1 MQCIDTIQR
10 DGAKDMAEGHE
21 VALLV
26 NNLGSTPAMEMY
38 IMARAALKHAQDK
51 HRVHFSVVLHV
62 HLVALLQGLSINK
75 ATHGD

>member
-38 IMARAALKHAQDK
+38 IMARAALKYAQDK

-62 HLVALLQGLSINK
+62 HLVALLQGLSMNK